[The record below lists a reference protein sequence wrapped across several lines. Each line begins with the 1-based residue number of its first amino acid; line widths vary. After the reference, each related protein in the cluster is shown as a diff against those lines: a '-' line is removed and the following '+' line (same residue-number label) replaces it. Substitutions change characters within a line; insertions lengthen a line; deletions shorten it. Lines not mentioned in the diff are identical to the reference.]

1 MLRNQYF
8 NMLEGRDEMKSHSMQ
23 GPARSPLLINAVA
36 CSALLVAVQPRHCA
50 SATLPTS
57 LVCPLLVWSHHFAV

>member
-8 NMLEGRDEMKSHSMQ
+8 NMLEGRDKMKSHSMQ
-23 GPARSPLLINAVA
+23 GPARSPLMINAVA
-36 CSALLVAVQPRHCA
+36 CSAVQPRRCA
-50 SATLPTS
+50 SATLPAL